1 MKAWRALPE
10 RAEKTRQSLKKLADK
25 ASDKINEQSHVTNSQ
40 GSTASKAQKEL
51 EVRTTSS
58 NNSKNLTAYQ

>member
-10 RAEKTRQSLKKLADK
+10 RAENQTESEEAADK
-25 ASDKINEQSHVTNSQ
+25 ASDKINEQTHVTNSQ

-58 NNSKNLTAYQ
+58 NNSENLTAYQ